1 LIHDRRKAVSRAAGV
16 RSTVADAGGPAIK
29 VGLVGRGIQGSRSPA
44 MHMEEAESQGLP
56 LSYVLLDLDAP
67 PNVGLELSQVIDA
80 AEREGF
86 AGVNVTYP
94 FKQAV
99 IPLLDDLSQDARRL
113 GAVNT
118 VVFRNGRRT
127 GHNTDW
133 SGFAESF
140 RRGLKDAPLARA
152 VQVGAG
158 GAGAAVAYALL
169 DRGVGKLQLFDLDR
183 DRATE
188 LVANLKALFGEA
200 RAEVGTDIAAAM
212 ATADGLA
219 NATPVGMTKYPGT
232 PIPTALLRPTQWVAE
247 VVYFPLETELLAAAR
262 ALGCRTLDGGGMA
275 VFQAAEAFRLFTG
288 VTPDTERMR
297 AWFLAAVDRGEPV
310 AADLHE

>member
-1 LIHDRRKAVSRAAGV
+1 
-16 RSTVADAGGPAIK
+16 
-29 VGLVGRGIQGSRSPA
+29 
-44 MHMEEAESQGLP
+44 MHMEEAASQGLP

-80 AEREGF
+80 AERDGF

-113 GAVNT
+113 GAANT

-169 DRGVGKLQLFDLDR
+169 VRGVGKLQLFDLDR
-183 DRATE
+183 DRARE

-232 PIPTALLRPTQWVAE
+232 PIPVALLRPTQWVAE

-297 AWFLAAVDRGEPV
+297 AWFLAAVDRSAPV
-310 AADLHE
+310 AADLHD

>member
-1 LIHDRRKAVSRAAGV
+1 
-16 RSTVADAGGPAIK
+16 VADGSGALIRT
-29 VGLVGRGIQGSRSPA
+29 GLVGRGIQGSRSPA
-44 MHMEEAESQGLP
+44 MHMEEAAAQGLK
-56 LSYVLLDLDAP
+56 LSYVLFDLDAQP
-67 PNVGLELSQVIDA
+67 WGRAELSEALDA
-80 AEREGF
+80 AETQGF

-99 IPLLDDLSQDARRL
+99 IPLLADLSPDAARL

-118 VVFRNGRRT
+118 VVFKDGRRT

-140 RRGLKDAPLARA
+140 RRGLPGVTLDQV

-169 DRGVGKLQLFDLDR
+169 EQGVGKLVIFDLDVAR
-183 DRATE
+183 GGE
-188 LVANLKALFGEA
+188 LVDTLKALFGA
-200 RAEVGTDIAAAM
+200 DRAVVGADLAACVA
-212 ATADGLA
+212 AADGLV

-232 PIPTALLRPTQWVAE
+232 PVPAALLRPDLWVAE

-262 ALGCRTLDGGGMA
+262 AIGCRTLDGGGMA
-275 VFQAAEAFRLFTG
+275 VFQAADAFKLFTG

-297 AWFLAAVDRGEPV
+297 AAFLASVGQLEPAAVNVHD
-310 AADLHE
+310 